1 MSEELLNRIEKALD
15 VKFYEWQRKY
25 LLKEPMILDMMITG
39 RATGKT
45 LAWIIEK
52 LFESEEPLDL
62 RNKRD
67 MLISSDWWCC
77 ENIMDRAL
85 NHPYIFW
92 YKNYLKEIYQKLNDA
107 GIRTR
112 EVIF

>member
-1 MSEELLNRIEKALD
+1 MDNQLLNDIEKVLNIE
-15 VKFYEWQRKY
+15 FYEWQRKY
-25 LLKEPMILDMMITG
+25 LLKEPMVLNMRITG
-39 RATGKT
+39 KRSGKT
-45 LAWIIEK
+45 LVYVIAK

-62 RNKRD
+62 RNRRNV
-67 MLISSDWWCC
+67 LVSSDWWSC

-85 NHPYIFW
+85 NHPYMDW
-92 YKNYLKEIYQKLNDA
+92 YKNYLKEIYERLNEG